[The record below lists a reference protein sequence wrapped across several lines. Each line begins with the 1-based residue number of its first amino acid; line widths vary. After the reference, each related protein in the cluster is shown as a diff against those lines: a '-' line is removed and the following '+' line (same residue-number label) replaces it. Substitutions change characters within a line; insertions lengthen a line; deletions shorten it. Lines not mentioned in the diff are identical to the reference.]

1 VTVLEPFQG
10 VVHWAAMTTIPM
22 PDPHAIA
29 VMLLTLGALYLFSRD
44 SLPIETSSL
53 LVVAVLAIGFSLF
66 PYRGPDGELD
76 PIRFF
81 AGFGNEALIA
91 ICALVMASQGLV
103 STGALAPIG
112 RIVHRV
118 WQISPIMAMGVVILV
133 TAIISAFMN
142 NTPQVV
148 LMIPILTA
156 VAMRSNMSPS
166 KLLMPMTFASQ
177 IGGMGTPIGTSLNL
191 LVIGSAASLGVERF
205 HMFDFIAPASLAAI
219 PGLLF
224 LWLVAPRLLPDK
236 QPSLVNTSPR
246 IFDAQLHIADTS
258 PVVGKTLADAKKL
271 TQGEMSVGS
280 VRRSTDLVISPLPD
294 VILRAGDQLVV
305 RDTSEQLME
314 YSRVLGA
321 TLFSG
326 AVRVDAEHPLTAP
339 DQQTAELVLT
349 PASPLRDRTLAQ
361 ANFDWHYQ
369 LIPLAVHRPGEEA
382 LSQTTSL
389 RDLRLGVGDVLLVQG
404 PAEQIEALKR
414 RSEMLVLD
422 ATSNVPLTAKAPLAL
437 GIMAGIVLIASLRI
451 APVAIAAICGVL
463 VMVTTGCLKW
473 RHATRSL
480 DSSMILLT
488 VASLALSL
496 ALVTTGG
503 AEFIAQIA
511 AAVAKSLPPV
521 AVLSATMLFMAIMSS
536 VISNSAA
543 AVIGTPIAIELAR
556 QLGLAPE
563 PFVLAVMFGVNMGFA
578 TPMADN
584 CNLLVY
590 SAGGYSFGDFLRVGL
605 PLTLIMWLAL
615 TWVLPHFYPLG

>member
-1 VTVLEPFQG
+1 
-10 VVHWAAMTTIPM
+10 
-22 PDPHAIA
+22 
-29 VMLLTLGALYLFSRD
+29 
-44 SLPIETSSL
+44 
-53 LVVAVLAIGFSLF
+53 
-66 PYRGPDGELD
+66 
-76 PIRFF
+76 
-81 AGFGNEALIA
+81 
-91 ICALVMASQGLV
+91 
-103 STGALAPIG
+103 
-112 RIVHRV
+112 
-118 WQISPIMAMGVVILV
+118 
-133 TAIISAFMN
+133 
-142 NTPQVV
+142 
-148 LMIPILTA
+148 
-156 VAMRSNMSPS
+156 
-166 KLLMPMTFASQ
+166 
-177 IGGMGTPIGTSLNL
+177 
-191 LVIGSAASLGVERF
+191 
-205 HMFDFIAPASLAAI
+205 
-219 PGLLF
+219 
-224 LWLVAPRLLPDK
+224 
-236 QPSLVNTSPR
+236 
-246 IFDAQLHIADTS
+246 
-258 PVVGKTLADAKKL
+258 
-271 TQGEMSVGS
+271 
-280 VRRSTDLVISPLPD
+280 
-294 VILRAGDQLVV
+294 
-305 RDTSEQLME
+305 ME

-321 TLFSG
+321 ALFSG
-326 AVRVDAEHPLTAP
+326 DVRVDAEHPLTAP

-369 LIPLAVHRPGEEA
+369 LIPLAVHRPGEEEA
-382 LSQTTSL
+382 LSHTTL
-389 RDLRLGVGDVLLVQG
+389 RDVRLGVGDVLLVQG
-404 PAEQIEALKR
+404 PAEQIEALKK
-414 RSEMLVLD
+414 RSEVLVLD

-503 AEFIAQIA
+503 AAFIAQVG
-511 AAVAKSLPPV
+511 AVLAKSLPPL
-521 AVLSATMLFMAIMSS
+521 AVMSATMLFMAIMSS

-556 QLGLAPE
+556 QLGLPPE
-563 PFVLAVMFGVNMGFA
+563 PFVLAVLFGVNMGYA

>member
-1 VTVLEPFQG
+1 
-10 VVHWAAMTTIPM
+10 MTPIPL
-22 PDPHAIA
+22 PEPHAIA
-29 VMLLTLGALYLFSRD
+29 VMLLTLVALYLFSRERI
-44 SLPIETSSL
+44 PIETSSL
-53 LVVAVLAIGFSLF
+53 LVVAVLAIGFTIF
-66 PYRGPDGELD
+66 PHPDSPGGEPLD

-81 AGFGNEALIA
+81 SGFGNEALIA
-91 ICALVMASQGLV
+91 ICALMMASQGLV
-103 STGALAPIG
+103 STGALTPLG
-112 RIVHRV
+112 RVVSRV
-118 WQISPIMAMGVVILV
+118 WQINPLFAMGVVLTLV
-133 TAIISAFMN
+133 VVVSAFMN
-142 NTPQVV
+142 NTPLVV

-156 VAMRSNMSPS
+156 VATRSGMSPS

-191 LVIGSAASLGVERF
+191 LVLGSAASLGIERF
-205 HMFDFIAPASLAAI
+205 HMFDFIAPAALAAI

-224 LWLVAPRLLPDK
+224 LWLVAPRLLP
-236 QPSLVNTSPR
+236 NTQSAFVGSSPR
-246 IFDAQLHIADTS
+246 FFDAQLHLPDNS
-258 PVVGKTLADAKKL
+258 PAVGKTLADAKKL
-271 TQGEMSVGS
+271 TQGEMSVVS
-280 VRRSTDLVISPLPD
+280 LRRLPGLSISPLPD
-294 VILRAGDQLVV
+294 VTLRAGDQLVV

-326 AVRVDAEHPLTAP
+326 DTRVDAEHPLTAP

-361 ANFDWHYQ
+361 ANFDWQYQ
-369 LIPLAVHRPGEEA
+369 LIPLAVHRPGQSGA
-382 LSQTTSL
+382 LSRETPL
-389 RDLRLGVGDVLLVQG
+389 RDVRLGVGDVLLVQG
-404 PAEQIEALKR
+404 PAEQIEALKK
-414 RSEMLVLD
+414 RSELLVLD
-422 ATSNVPLTAKAPLAL
+422 ATSSVPLTAKAPLAL
-437 GIMAGIVLIASLRI
+437 VIMAGIIAIASLRV

-463 VMVTTGCLKW
+463 VMVATGCLNW
-473 RHATRSL
+473 RNATRAL

-496 ALVTTGG
+496 ALVSTGG
-503 AEFIAQIA
+503 AAYIAQVA
-511 AAVAKSLPPV
+511 ASVAKSLPPL
-521 AVLSATMLFMAIMSS
+521 AVLSATILFMAIMSS

-563 PFVLAVMFGVNMGFA
+563 PFVLAVMFGVNMGYS

-590 SAGGYSFGDFLRVGL
+590 SAGSYAFRDFLRVGL

-615 TWVLPHFYPLG
+615 TWVLPKFYPLG

>member
-1 VTVLEPFQG
+1 
-10 VVHWAAMTTIPM
+10 MTPIPT
-22 PDPHAIA
+22 PEPHAIA
-29 VMLLTLGALYLFSRD
+29 VMVLTLLALYLFSRD
-44 SLPIETSSL
+44 SIPIETSSL
-53 LVVAVLAIGFSLF
+53 LVVAALAIGFSIF
-66 PYRGPDGELD
+66 PLPETPGGEQLD

-81 AGFGNEALIA
+81 GGFANEALIA

-103 STGALAPIG
+103 ATGALAPLG
-112 RIVHRV
+112 RVVSRV
-118 WQISPIMAMGVVILV
+118 WQFSPLLAMGVVLIV
-133 TAIISAFMN
+133 TAVISAFMN

-148 LMIPILTA
+148 LMIPILTT
-156 VAMRSNMSPS
+156 VAARSSMSPS

-191 LVIGSAASLGVERF
+191 LVIGSAASLGIERF
-205 HMFDFIAPASLAAI
+205 HMFDFIAPAALAAI

-236 QPSLVNTSPR
+236 QPGFADASPR
-246 IFDAQLHIADTS
+246 IFDAQLHLTDNS
-258 PVVGKTLADAKKL
+258 PVVGKTIADAKKL
-271 TQGEMSVGS
+271 TQGALSVLS
-280 VRRSTDLVISPLPD
+280 VRRTPELAITPLPD
-294 VILRAGDQLVV
+294 MTLRAGDQLVV
-305 RDTSEQLME
+305 RDTSEKLME

-321 TLFSG
+321 TLFAG
-326 AVRVDAEHPLTAP
+326 ETRIDAEHPLTAP

-369 LIPLAVHRPGEEA
+369 LMPLAVHRPGEA
-382 LSQTTSL
+382 TAISHDTSL
-389 RDLRLGVGDVLLVQG
+389 RDIRLGVGDVLLVQG
-404 PAEQIEALKR
+404 PAEQVEALKKR
-414 RSEMLVLD
+414 GDLLVLD
-422 ATSNVPLTAKAPLAL
+422 ATTSVPLTTKAPLAL
-437 GIMAGIVLIASLRI
+437 AIMAGIIIVASLRI

-463 VMVTTGCLKW
+463 LMVATGCLKW
-473 RHATRSL
+473 KNATRAL

-503 AEFIAQIA
+503 AAYIAHIA
-511 AAVAKSLPPV
+511 AAVGESLPPL
-521 AVLSATMLFMAIMSS
+521 AIMSATILLMAAMSS

-563 PFVLAVMFGVNMGFA
+563 PFVLAVMFGVNMGYA

-584 CNLLVY
+584 CNVLVY
-590 SAGGYSFGDFLRVGL
+590 SAGGYSFKDFLRVGL

-615 TWVLPHFYPLG
+615 TWALPRFYPL

>member
-1 VTVLEPFQG
+1 
-10 VVHWAAMTTIPM
+10 MTPIPS

-29 VMLLTLGALYLFSRD
+29 VMLLTLVALYLFSRD
-44 SLPIETSSL
+44 SIPIETSSL
-53 LVVAVLAIGFSLF
+53 LVVAVLAIGFSVF
-66 PYRGPDGELD
+66 PYPAAAGDEAFD

-81 AGFGNEALIA
+81 SGFGNEALIA

-103 STGALAPIG
+103 STGALTPLG
-112 RIVHRV
+112 RVVSRV
-118 WQISPIMAMGVVILV
+118 WQISPLLAMGVVLIL

-156 VAMRSNMSPS
+156 VAVRSGMSPS

-191 LVIGSAASLGVERF
+191 LVIGSAATLGVERF
-205 HMFDFIAPASLAAI
+205 HMFDFIMPAALAAI

-236 QPSLVNTSPR
+236 QLPFVNATPR
-246 IFDAQLHIADTS
+246 IFDAQLHLTETS
-258 PVVGKTLADAKKL
+258 PVVGKSLADAKKL
-271 TQGEMSVGS
+271 TQGEMSVVS
-280 VRRSTDLVISPLPD
+280 VRRTPELSITPLPD
-294 VILRAGDQLVV
+294 MTLRVGDQLVV
-305 RDTSEQLME
+305 RDTSEQLMD
-314 YSRVLGA
+314 YARLLGA

-326 AVRVDAEHPLTAP
+326 ETRVDAEHPLTAP

-349 PASPLRDRTLAQ
+349 PSSPLRDRTLAQ

-369 LIPLAVHRPGEEA
+369 LIPLAVHRPGETDKPSHA
-382 LSQTTSL
+382 TPL
-389 RDLRLGVGDVLLVQG
+389 RDVRLGVGDVLLVQG
-404 PAEQIEALKR
+404 PAEQIEALKN
-414 RSEMLVLD
+414 RSELLVLD
-422 ATSNVPLTAKAPLAL
+422 ATTNVPLTAKAPLAL
-437 GIMAGIVLIASLRI
+437 AIMAGIVIVASLRI

-463 VMVTTGCLKW
+463 LMVATGCLKW
-473 RHATRSL
+473 RNATRSL

-503 AEFIAQIA
+503 AAFIAQLA
-511 AAVAKSLPPV
+511 ASVAKSLPPLV
-521 AVLSATMLFMAIMSS
+521 VLSATILFMAIMSS
-536 VISNSAA
+536 IISNSAA

-556 QLGLAPE
+556 QLGLQPE
-563 PFVLAVMFGVNMGFA
+563 PFVLAVLFGVNMGYA

-590 SAGGYSFGDFLRVGL
+590 SAGGYSFKDFLRVGV
-605 PLTLIMWLAL
+605 PLTVIMWLAL
-615 TWVLPHFYPLG
+615 TWALPKFYPLS

>member
-1 VTVLEPFQG
+1 
-10 VVHWAAMTTIPM
+10 MTPIPL

-29 VMLLTLGALYLFSRD
+29 VMVLTLAALYLFSRD
-44 SLPIETSSL
+44 AIPIETSSL

-103 STGALAPIG
+103 ATGALAPLG
-112 RIVHRV
+112 RVVHRV
-118 WQISPIMAMGVVILV
+118 WQFSPILAMGVVIIV
-133 TAIISAFMN
+133 TAVISAFMN

-156 VAMRSNMSPS
+156 VAMRSSMSPS

-236 QPSLVNTSPR
+236 QPSFVNTSPR

-258 PVVGKTLADAKKL
+258 PVVGKTIADARKL
-271 TQGEMSVGS
+271 TQGEMSVAS
-280 VRRSTDLVISPLPD
+280 VRRSAELVITPLPD
-294 VILRAGDQLVV
+294 VILRAGDQLSV

-326 AVRVDAEHPLTAP
+326 DVRVDAEHPLTAP

-369 LIPLAVHRPGEEA
+369 LIPLAVHRPGEEKA
-382 LSQTTSL
+382 LSQTAL
-389 RDLRLGVGDVLLVQG
+389 RDVRLGIGDVLLVQG
-404 PAEQIEALKR
+404 PAEQIKALKQ
-414 RSEMLVLD
+414 RSEVLVLD

-503 AEFIAQIA
+503 AAFIAQVG
-511 AAVAKSLPPV
+511 AVLAKSLPPV
-521 AVLSATMLFMAIMSS
+521 AVLSGTMLFMAIMSS